1 MAWWTSWVVLAALL
15 SGLFHSGSQLTV
27 SAWVKDRNASRQA
40 GRVGHSRSLKHNS
53 LDKYYRDLDR
63 PSVEKCVDPEL
74 QRRVRD
80 ASAIFT
86 GTVRY
91 MVDSG
96 RRGGETVIVEI
107 KRVIKGENVVD
118 RFTSSTDQLNH
129 RAGHHRRRRRL
140 VAADQLNHR
149 AGHHRQRRR
158 LVADQLNHRAG
169 HHRRRQLQHRMV
181 VVTGLRDRERVCRS
195 QTNPQDTW
203 IFLTVVVSD
212 PSPRLCL
219 NSSLM
224 RLSLSNIL
232 QVEDALK
239 GQSW

>member
-53 LDKYYRDLDR
+53 LEKYYRDLDR

-129 RAGHHRRRRRL
+129 RAGHHRRR
-140 VAADQLNHR
+140 
-149 AGHHRQRRR
+149 
-158 LVADQLNHRAG
+158 
-169 HHRRRQLQHRMV
+169 QLQHRMV